1 MNKQIRHIQT
11 IIVGAGPAG
20 SVCGYILAKNQCE
33 CLIIERKEFPREKL
47 CGGGLTPK
55 SVRLLSRIYPDL
67 QYNYL
72 TVHQMEVHSPN
83 QLLANF
89 RMTEGI
95 RTVVRKDFDNV
106 LLDQYKSIGGEVLHA
121 KVASIEEKED
131 KIYLTLGDKTVI
143 SCNTLVGAD
152 GANSIVRKYIEP
164 NRKKG
169 LVWMEKGVS
178 DKSERNIKIFFDKR
192 YRMGY
197 GYVFPNVNGYV
208 AGYGHDNTPTLAE
221 FDEMLSNHHLSKDGK
236 IKGAYIPTMDKIEY
250 PFLKNIILIGDAGS
264 YTDSVTSEGL
274 FYAMKT
280 GENAA
285 TAILLDKD
293 FRVVNE
299 KIIMRIRK
307 IRNLAILFYSSF
319 GQWIFY
325 RTCKRKSLYKKI
337 CEKIDLYI
345 AK

>member
-1 MNKQIRHIQT
+1 MNQEIRHIQT

-20 SVCGYILAKNQCE
+20 SVCGYILAKNNRE

-55 SVRLLSRIYPDL
+55 SVHLLNRIYPNL
-67 QYNYL
+67 KYEHC
-72 TVHQMEVHSPN
+72 TAFQMEVYSPK
-83 QLLANF
+83 QMLASF

-121 KVASIEEKED
+121 KVSSIEEKEG
-131 KIYLTLGDKTVI
+131 KVFLTLGDKTIV
-143 SCNTLVGAD
+143 SCDTLIGAD
-152 GANSIVRKYIEP
+152 GANSIIRKYVDP
-164 NRKKG
+164 HKKKG
-169 LVWMEKGVS
+169 LVWMEKTVTG
-178 DKSERNIKIFFDKR
+178 KSERNIKIFFDKR
-192 YRMGY
+192 YKDGY
-197 GYVFPNVNGYV
+197 GYVFPNVNGCV
-208 AGYGHDNTPTLAE
+208 IGYGHANTPCLEE
-221 FDEMLSNHHLSKDGK
+221 FDEMLSNHQLSKDGK

-250 PFLKNIILIGDAGS
+250 PFRKNIILIGDAGG
-264 YTDSVTSEGL
+264 YVDSVTSEGL

-285 TAILLDKD
+285 TSILVDRN
-293 FRVVNE
+293 FEEVNE
-299 KIIMRIRK
+299 KIILRIRK
-307 IRNLAILFYSSF
+307 IRKLALLFYSSP

-325 RTCKRKSLYKKI
+325 HASKRKSLYNKI

-345 AK
+345 TK

>member
-1 MNKQIRHIQT
+1 MEQQIRHIQT

-20 SVCGYILAKNQCE
+20 CVCGYILAKNKRE

-55 SVRLLSRIYPDL
+55 SVHLLDRIYPNL
-67 QYNYL
+67 KYEYQ
-72 TVHQMEVHSPN
+72 TVSQMEVYSPK
-83 QLLANF
+83 QMLANF
-89 RMTEGI
+89 RMAEGI
-95 RTVVRKDFDNV
+95 RTVVRKNFDNI
-106 LLDQYKSIGGEVLHA
+106 LLEQYKGIGGEVLQA
-121 KVASIEEKED
+121 KVSSIEEIEN
-131 KIYLTLGDKTVI
+131 KIYLTLSDKTVV
-143 SCNTLVGAD
+143 SCDTLVGAD
-152 GANSIVRKYIEP
+152 GANSIIRKHVDP

-169 LVWMEKGVS
+169 LVWMEKGVA
-178 DKSERNIKIFFDKR
+178 DKSEKNIKIFFDKR
-192 YRMGY
+192 YREGY
-197 GYVFPNVNGYV
+197 GYLFPNTNGYV
-208 AGYGHDNTPTLAE
+208 VGYGHSNTPSMAE
-221 FDEMLSNHHLSKDGK
+221 FEQMLSHYELSKDGK

-250 PFLKNIILIGDAGS
+250 KFCKNIILIGDAGS
-264 YTDSVTSEGL
+264 YVDSVTSEGL

-293 FRVVNE
+293 FRLVNE
-299 KIIMRIRK
+299 KIILRIRK
-307 IRNLAILFYSSF
+307 IRKLALLFYSSY

-325 RTCKRKSLYKKI
+325 HASKRKSLYNKI